1 MDKIRFYEEIVMD
14 EVKIRSKILK
24 IIYELDKISHGYKVD
39 SRDLL
44 ERIDISSGELLS
56 NAKYL
61 ERDGYLE
68 LEEYLGE
75 EFKAKITQEG
85 IKKVEKMSY

>member
-1 MDKIRFYEEIVMD
+1 MD

-24 IIYELDKISHGYKVD
+24 IIYELDKISNGYKVD

-44 ERIDISSGELLS
+44 ERIDVSGGELLS

-61 ERDGYLE
+61 EKDGYLE

-75 EFKAKITQEG
+75 EFKAKITSDG
-85 IKKVEKMSY
+85 RDKVEKMGFK